1 MNKIAGV
8 FAACQFVTAFAASAG
23 TATQVQTNSG
33 LTWTVQDLIV
43 GTTSTAT
50 NAGGG
55 DPIYNAAMPK
65 YSGVVALVMNYGAA
79 GIGICSGSLLA
90 GSNSILTAAHC
101 LSSKGVQPIST
112 TAYFYGGSNPDT
124 FVPGNPASTA
134 VAISFASIN
143 PNYGGA
149 NLDQNDIA
157 VLRLA
162 APAPTFATGYDLYTG
177 TDLTGLE
184 YNMAGYG
191 DRSNVGGGLGY
202 VDPTYGI
209 LRQGDNR
216 YEFSFGDPAFGG
228 HLAGPAAA
236 GLYLAD
242 FDSGLAGND
251 AACKL
256 AAGFG
261 LSGAKYCNTGVGAL
275 EAIGGPGDSGGPN
288 FVNGQI
294 ASITEGGLTLGTAY
308 GDIDGKLN
316 GSFGEFNALVPVAN
330 QIAWIQSVVPE
341 PSSWALMIIGF
352 GVVGASARRTRSRSV
367 ARGER
372 RAA

>member
-8 FAACQFVTAFAASAG
+8 FAALQVIAASAAGAG
-23 TATQVQTNSG
+23 TVAQIQTSSG

-50 NAGGG
+50 SAGGG

-79 GIGICSGSLLA
+79 GIGICSGSLLS

-101 LSSKGVQPIST
+101 LSNQGVRPLST

-134 VAISFASIN
+134 VAISYYSIN
-143 PNYGGA
+143 PNYTGA

-177 TDLTGLE
+177 TNLTGLE
-184 YNMAGYG
+184 FNMAGYG
-191 DRSNVGGGLGY
+191 DRSNVGGALGY
-202 VDPTYGI
+202 VDPSYGI
-209 LRQGDNR
+209 LRQGNNR
-216 YEFSFGDPAFGG
+216 YDFSFGDPDFGG
-228 HLAGPAAA
+228 YLASPTAA

-242 FDSGLAGND
+242 FDNGLAAND

-256 AAGFG
+256 AANFG
-261 LSGAKYCNTGVGAL
+261 LSGPKYCNTGVGAL
-275 EAIGGPGDSGGPN
+275 EAIAGPGDSGGPN
-288 FVNGQI
+288 FINGQI
-294 ASITEGGLTLGTAY
+294 ASITEAGLTLGTAN

-316 GSFGEFNALVPVAN
+316 GTFGEFNALLPVAN
-330 QIAWIQSVVPE
+330 QIAWIESVVPE
-341 PSSWALMIIGF
+341 PSSWALLITGF
-352 GVVGASARRTRSRSV
+352 GVVGASARR
-367 ARGER
+367 ARR
-372 RAA
+372 RAAALGDRLAA